1 MRHDNTTRWM
11 RWLAA
16 MAALVLLAAACSGDD
31 DDGGGDA
38 FGLGGDEADSGGDDG
53 DADDSGSGSDDSDSG
68 GSGNG
73 DSGGSGDALA
83 AGETAGGIPFPAG
96 GRDLLAEAG
105 IEIPSQRQLA
115 YPQDAYDEVVAF
127 YEDWVASWPGQVVSS
142 EIDDQR
148 LWQLLPEDGAASLSA
163 ITIVKDSEESVG
175 GDLVTFVLLV
185 DGAAG

>member
-16 MAALVLLAAACSGDD
+16 MAALVLLAAACSSGDD

-38 FGLGGDEADSGGDDG
+38 FGLGGDEADS
-53 DADDSGSGSDDSDSG
+53 DADDSGSGSGDSGGDDSG
-68 GSGNG
+68 GSDGG
-73 DSGGSGDALA
+73 DSGGGLGAS
-83 AGETAGGIPFPAG
+83 ETEGGIPFPAG

-105 IEIPSQRQLA
+105 IEIGGQRQLA
-115 YPQDAYDEVVAF
+115 YPRDAYDEIVAF
-127 YEDWVASWPGQVVSS
+127 YEDWVESHPGQVVSS

-148 LWQLLPEDGAASLSA
+148 LWQLLPEEGGGMVGA
-163 ITIVKDSEESVG
+163 ITVVKDSEESVG

-185 DGAAG
+185 DGSGG